1 MQNTK
6 TQEPTLQQ
14 HADSLL
20 AEWQKKKHLP
30 PADRLKEWDEFEEDM
45 KVLSFLLQ
53 K

>member
-1 MQNTK
+1 MQPPK
-6 TQEPTLQQ
+6 PQEPTPQQ
-14 HADSLL
+14 RADTIL

-30 PADRLKEWDEFEEDM
+30 PADRLKEWDEFERDM